1 MKWRSTMSEYES
13 SMHLNKSDRTWNYV
27 GLVIA
32 TTTLIASV
40 ILFGHGRWITW
51 IAECIFVFVLAAA
64 LWQLI
69 TFRNS
74 VRVARRYDG
83 YIPLGNKNLFY
94 SSDRDPD
101 DRRLI

>member
-1 MKWRSTMSEYES
+1 MSEYES

-32 TTTLIASV
+32 TTTLIA
-40 ILFGHGRWITW
+40 
-51 IAECIFVFVLAAA
+51 
-64 LWQLI
+64 
-69 TFRNS
+69 FRNS

-94 SSDRDPD
+94 SSDRDPE